1 MNSKSKIIV
10 ALDSNNFNKIKILL
24 KKISDDI
31 YGVKVGYQFFYNF
44 NKKDY
49 NLLKKNRLKIFLDLK
64 LHDIPNTV
72 NMGIKAL
79 LKLKPDMITLHISG
93 GEKMLKAAKK
103 VTKNIKLIGVSAL
116 TSLDKKDIN
125 QIYNRNNINKLI
137 TGMTKIALKAN
148 MDGIV
153 CSPKEI
159 KIVKK
164 ISKNKLIIITPGI
177 RFLNKKIKNDDQ
189 KRSLGP
195 KEAIKLGANYLVIGR
210 PILQARNPLE
220 LINQIN
226 DQTK

>member
-10 ALDSNNFNKIKILL
+10 ALDSNNFTKIKKLL
-24 KKISDDI
+24 KKISNDI

-44 NKKDY
+44 NQKGY
-49 NLLKKNRLKIFLDLK
+49 NLLKENKLKIFLDLK

-72 NMGIKAL
+72 SMGIKAL
-79 LKLKPDMITLHISG
+79 LKHKPDMLTVHISG
-93 GEKMLKAAKK
+93 GEEMIKAAKK
-103 VTKNIKLIGVSAL
+103 ITKNIKLIGVSAL
-116 TSLDKKDIN
+116 TSLNKKDIN
-125 QIYNRNNINKLI
+125 QIYNRKDINKFI
-137 TGMTKIALKAN
+137 ISMTKIALKAN
-148 MDGIV
+148 ADGIV

-189 KRSLGP
+189 KRSLSP

-210 PILQARNPLE
+210 PILNAKNPLK
-220 LINQIN
+220 LICKIN
-226 DQTK
+226 DQTR